1 MKIYKPYKIL
11 FLNYNNYLDIFTL
24 DNDPKNQIV
33 YIENNQIFTY
43 IIKQHQFRNR
53 LNKDLNILFK
63 TTGIKFSS
71 KLDESL
77 IHISNAM
84 KQLQESYP
92 EIYNES

>member
-1 MKIYKPYKIL
+1 MICYKPNKIL

-24 DNDPKNQIV
+24 DNFPNKKIV

-71 KLDESL
+71 KDESL

-84 KQLQESYP
+84 KQLQEAYP